1 MPGGRKETDGSGGIE
16 KPKRKASTSV
26 SSSAVAAAA
35 AAATAATT
43 SSSNTSASA
52 STPTSTSTA
61 RKLPPLASLQSVYRS
76 DYQPFTTFLPYEPA
90 FRDNHGSTSSNAA
103 EETSSDKV
111 KDEAKEKDEIADKPT
126 QQASPKAKTP
136 PSMEA
141 SITKFRAAA
150 SPTSTAKI
158 EKAVA
163 MAASAASAAAR
174 NQASHAPQAVNNT
187 SISVNPTLNST
198 TVSTTNTDTS
208 TKSPASANSTAVAT
222 TTTTTTDPQIVAA
235 TTKHK
240 PYACTFPK
248 CEWSFARQSDL
259 TRHAKSHAAPQYH
272 CPYWKNDPTCHK
284 NYGAFNRLDVLKRHL
299 RLVHY
304 VKDKQPIIN
313 NSSDNS
319 NVDEGLLTSTAGQN
333 GGIHSSSNSS
343 GGRIGGVGAGIAG
356 GRAGVDD
363 PGWCRAC
370 QRMFPNS
377 KAFVEHCQDCA
388 QNTQPAEWIENK
400 RTYANTV
407 EDGSLHQNT
416 FRVIIDQKQTKS

>member
-35 AAATAATT
+35 ATAATT
-43 SSSNTSASA
+43 TTSSSSNTSASA

-141 SITKFRAAA
+141 SITKFRATA

-174 NQASHAPQAVNNT
+174 TQASHAPQAVT
-187 SISVNPTLNST
+187 TPTLNST
-198 TVSTTNTDTS
+198 TVSTTNTDAS
-208 TKSPASANSTAVAT
+208 TKSPASANSTAVA
-222 TTTTTTDPQIVAA
+222 TTTTTDPQIVAA

-333 GGIHSSSNSS
+333 GGAHSSSNSS

>member
-35 AAATAATT
+35 AATAATT
-43 SSSNTSASA
+43 TSSSSNTSASA

-141 SITKFRAAA
+141 SITKFRATA

-174 NQASHAPQAVNNT
+174 TQASHAPQAVT
-187 SISVNPTLNST
+187 TPTLNST
-198 TVSTTNTDTS
+198 TVSTTNTDAS
-208 TKSPASANSTAVAT
+208 TKSPASANSTAVA
-222 TTTTTTDPQIVAA
+222 TTTTTDPQIVAA

-333 GGIHSSSNSS
+333 GGAHSSSNSS
-343 GGRIGGVGAGIAG
+343 GGRIGGVGAGAGAGIAG